1 MVDIETKN
9 INCANIAFIF
19 KTSVGSINSSFT
31 EDNISVVKKV
41 TLPNGSEL
49 PYISGQAIRRYIRD
63 KWEELSKQKGFEWV
77 KLSPVTQQKT
87 AVGRAASSACDPVKF
102 IDDDLFGFMLAGKG
116 GTEEA
121 TTEGETAKTEVK
133 KGGGIKKRTS
143 PVRVSPAIAFF
154 PFQDDRDLGVR
165 ITEEGKINPEKMMP
179 PFETE
184 VYYNYFRCN
193 ILIELDRIGVFKDD
207 YYGGK
212 KALADL
218 SKPEKE
224 RRMDVLIHAIRDL
237 WGGGKQGRFLTD
249 ISPKFVVFTLQT
261 SKKPIFLERLEMNAQ
276 DESIFLPALEK
287 TLKNEAGIIEDV
299 IIGAVHGFGGITVSK
314 ETDDKVKDKSEKIKI
329 CELKDAFDR
338 ISNSLKSA
346 IH

>member
-1 MVDIETKN
+1 MVDYDVKN
-9 INCANIAFIF
+9 INCANIAFVF

-49 PYISGQAIRRYIRD
+49 PYISGQAMRRYIRD
-63 KWEELSKQKGFEWV
+63 KWEELGKQKGTEWI

-87 AVGRAASSACDPVKF
+87 AVGRAASSACDPVKY

-116 GTEEA
+116 GTEEV
-121 TTEGETAKTEVK
+121 TTESETAKEEK
-133 KGGGIKKRTS
+133 RKGGGIKKRTS
-143 PVRVSPAIAFF
+143 PIRVSPAVAFF

-165 ITEEGKINPEKMMP
+165 ITEEGKTNPEKMMP

-193 ILIELDRIGVFKDD
+193 ILVELDRIGVFKDD

-212 KALADL
+212 KVLEDI

-224 RRMDVLIHAIRDL
+224 KRIDVLIQAVRDL

-261 SKKPIFLERLEMNAQ
+261 AKKPIFLERLEMNAQ
-276 DESIFLPALEK
+276 DESISLPILEK
-287 TLKNEAGIIEDV
+287 TLQNEAEIIKDV
-299 IIGAVHGFGGITVSK
+299 IVGAANGFGGIAVGK
-314 ETDDKVKDKSEKIKI
+314 EIDYKLTEKSEKIKI
-329 CELKDAFDR
+329 AELKNAFDQ
-338 ISNSLKSA
+338 ISKSLKIA